1 MSGPNNSGKNN
12 QNGSPAPED
21 PLHTDRPTEDHTSR
35 VELEEDA
42 NLALS
47 DDSFTQEEEAPDTLK
62 QARGA
67 SDDLAAVLP
76 GGVEIDFS
84 DDEDQEPEPKP
95 EQKQEK
101 EPDPSR
107 EPFEQI
113 SERFKTEEKLET
125 TGDGDRARE
134 KLAPV
139 KEDLMKM
146 LGQLPPAPG
155 QAGEVDV
162 AEFMRKVEGKDFGSM
177 TTKELQLGVRLEA
190 EVPGFAEKTGAGITR
205 ESFRLTN
212 QFLNSAVIGAHDV
225 LSQMKLSMGPGDPL
239 GIARIGTDP
248 GNAGKGIPH
257 DPDTINNLI
266 KDGKLDL
273 TRFREM
279 SRSGHLET
287 SLILEPDGI
296 PSRLDMDKM
305 SNSFDWL
312 YANQDRIATTTRRID
327 ANNQYFLLKDVLGYD
342 KPNYSPDKV
351 KDGDLE
357 AYNSRMTEVLNLLF
371 RVRNYGEAMVS
382 LDNVEGD
389 FDNKQALEELKQ
401 LGDYQ
406 IDPER
411 KNFRRLSLRL
421 PDDLTATAGNERV
434 LQGMRDWLQKHSAPV
449 DQAMEEYL
457 KGNFVRYGDV
467 QQKGRVG
474 VDSAGKV
481 VYIKNEAGDLV
492 TVTTP
497 DGKVINAS
505 LDGSRY
511 YDQDGV
517 EVPAEKAKELAGRSV
532 ASEREFQYVNQE
544 FDTRDDGKNVHIDN
558 RRHYYQDHLL
568 NYQNW
573 FGIKQGDVS
582 ESRSYQFDR
591 YVGVQTQ
598 SGTVQL
604 VRADRMGEFKAIQ
617 AFFHHGSKIAS
628 AALDVGMIATGS
640 IGARAALTAGK
651 GLYVATNVGRVMLGV
666 GGLMD
671 PAFRQMGDTGEAIR
685 KARHIA
691 ILADVTQGLGR
702 QGLAKLSAGKLA
714 FETPG
719 ATAVAKVIEESARMK
734 RIETATRWAFGAAD
748 GVWLPLMSNE
758 AHEKIKRGRGEDSFA
773 YLHDALIQRGS
784 GLGDT
789 GDRNFSGPPD
799 AAQAS
804 KTAFS
809 VYRPLLGGGENT
821 SIFDRTESALASGDA
836 NAAASLRGDL
846 VALFHPTGASIQQWK
861 KSHGNE
867 SAHIERIKPGELP
880 VEKESDKTERIAT
893 AISLLYLA
901 QKDGKL
907 PDDGV
912 LARRQTTVPGYSYYV
927 SGGGEGAPPVEI
939 KVPPESLEQTITTND
954 VIKILSDAALDSAN
968 PASQMAAA
976 DALFRTGSLP
986 AGRYAGVL
994 LDVVDNSAAGKDLKF
1009 KALRQ
1014 ISDLLVVEHAEE
1026 NNPALGQVDRH
1037 RLLAASYGLDESN
1050 LKDRLAN
1057 LAGSGGDKDI
1067 RAMAAA
1073 VLFTH
1078 ERPDGDIADY
1088 QRLWDETVRPGR
1100 EGAFHDA
1107 FVAEMKATLAKP
1119 LPVYEPVPVNPTRQE
1134 LERYKELVDKF
1145 DQDLAAFDRGRTD
1158 KLDSAR
1164 ALGNLDG
1171 PQRTTYRADIN
1182 RALMDTLSFPDR
1194 QWIKSDVRRGDQI
1207 PDMTTTALA
1216 FHQAMDNW
1224 SSLTP
1229 EQQSKLRDFGLEV
1242 MDRGYEDPAR
1252 AAKSN
1257 YQAFIL
1263 KAMVAENI
1271 PALFPG
1277 STSIPAGPTR
1287 QHYHEQEIFMRD
1299 SLLHVLSDRAKMR
1312 DWGREG
1318 TMAVTA
1324 IKGLT
1329 HLGEGEEIGAGQPG
1343 SRPVGQVT
1351 ETIAMRLATRNGEFI
1366 ERDPFVRARA
1376 LQAINILDPSLFTRS
1391 REELNMLGLPDI
1403 NFQSLLK
1410 TESDPLAVKTLFAV
1424 ADRACSYQNPEDFQT
1439 QQEYCQVVK
1448 DISDGALLDKKPEE
1462 IRDWLK
1468 NSPFKIID
1476 QQVLAQQAR
1485 LNARDYLWSG
1495 FGGWLDQTFTSK
1507 DTEYAREEYRANHV
1521 ESYRLNWDREKQFKE
1536 LANFHQMSRQDQD
1549 MTIKFLVHMVSDGD
1563 QQIIPQDKER
1573 EYRIKAA
1580 RLLCEISQS
1589 NGPAGDRVK
1598 NKALLSTGVITA
1610 LLDSSADLPAEAKR
1624 HLVRAVGYL
1633 TDRNYG
1639 ADIDSGEKASDYSVI
1654 TPRKA
1659 GEVLTRALE
1668 REARNIR
1675 RLGDSSGESTRL
1687 QIGILDAIHDIGY
1700 MGRYSVLAAMGP
1712 DPQLDPAN
1720 PGTYLPQV
1728 RERARQVVESLWWGT
1743 ERLSHDAGFGMRI
1756 QGSRP
1761 SPLTGSADSDAT
1773 KIGAQ
1778 LIGPQERNFE
1788 QVARDIFK
1796 SAASVPID
1804 SASDPRVAVLVRA
1817 LSHPNQ
1823 RVELAAARALA
1834 GAGLDPGS
1842 EPVRA
1847 ASRKLLE
1854 MALYGERQVY
1864 KAEAGRALLALE
1876 GTGDRRPASPDEL
1889 LHGVGWLDRN
1899 DGDGRRA
1906 DQSPPAATLAA
1917 GVEAALNPRDRSF
1930 DSEITASLITTR
1942 AEEVADSFV
1951 NGQMVPLTSASDPR
1965 RTRLAKALGS
1975 DSERVRFAAA
1985 LVLSGSAIKADRD
1998 LAAGQMRQ
2006 LSRTVESLASFNYKD
2021 AVRAIVDTARGGPI
2035 KDVFDPR
2042 REALTEALSH
2052 DNERVRLAAAWRL
2065 SESAINGDRQTAVAE
2080 LAAIANGS
2088 GNAIGRQ
2095 EAQALLKSII
2105 DCGNLDDQLLA
2116 HNAWQTA
2123 YDASSAPGK
2132 VPPPAVPNEYSRS
2145 INRMLMEPRSH
2156 LTDFVDYT
2164 STADKV
2170 NLLRTLTGWS
2180 QETLDYQ
2187 LGAEYR
2193 LRIKPSERRQ
2203 ENTAD
2208 LMRFSTINRCASHNP
2223 KHQYGYE
2230 ESRSFRL
2237 TLGGQFAEDPLTEQ
2251 QKASALDSILYRHIR
2266 GENIAGAGSLDSL
2279 LAFKDPATG
2288 RGSNLE
2294 PFVSGRSDQLLK
2306 DFLEQIKKDTPA
2318 ATPIRSN
2325 TGTAPSPPASPP
2337 RWRPAAAFEGTS
2349 FLQIKD
2355 RNPGSLSRTEIESL
2369 YGGVGLLN
2377 RRAGARLTDTTD
2389 GDARKLATDLAGELP
2404 GNGRQWSEDLFAS
2417 IKHSPIAGDNDPRL
2431 AVLDQALRSG
2441 SERVRL
2447 ASSWMLSQ
2455 SGREKDLEKAVG
2467 TLASLAVQSRN
2478 RTTSTEAAGLLK
2490 DMIYKGSDT
2499 TRDAALK
2506 AWKEIWEAS
2515 GREPSRKPPEF
2526 NDADQARKYL
2536 ERNPVAA
2543 RSLYALP
2550 VDHRKAIF
2558 LAMSA
2563 AGDGRPFTEEE
2574 LDARISPPTY
2584 TPVLNRQAELF
2595 QLRGNPFRRENP
2607 LDLFTN
2613 SFQLRPYPVA
2623 DRSRT
2628 GAILL
2633 ESMKQRYAAT
2643 VPEARF
2649 SFDRDGKVV
2658 FDLES
2663 DKPGSEPLRITTTSS
2678 NRITFSES
2686 APDELVGQFLKEMLD
2701 TRPDLGRR
2709 QSLDSRSLATMYKNW
2724 LSQRGRGLP
2733 TAIISDQ
2740 YNDYG
2745 IDQLEMAGLGL
2756 HSDLS
2761 TDRWV
2766 DVSRRRESSLN
2777 NALNRELTAMITP
2790 RLLTREDYS
2799 PSWTPP
2805 PGSAL
2810 SADIARPDFLSAPPV
2825 ETLVRYRSNIVA
2837 LLPEDLKEHQS
2848 EDGSIPLW
2856 YIQAFARD
2864 RAPANFEG
2872 NPNFRVLPGLSSKSN
2887 GQYLVI
2893 PRDDRT
2899 LRTMELDRTG
2909 QRLRVIQTF
2918 LDNK

>member
-1 MSGPNNSGKNN
+1 M
-12 QNGSPAPED
+12 
-21 PLHTDRPTEDHTSR
+21 
-35 VELEEDA
+35 
-42 NLALS
+42 
-47 DDSFTQEEEAPDTLK
+47 
-62 QARGA
+62 
-67 SDDLAAVLP
+67 
-76 GGVEIDFS
+76 
-84 DDEDQEPEPKP
+84 
-95 EQKQEK
+95 
-101 EPDPSR
+101 
-107 EPFEQI
+107 
-113 SERFKTEEKLET
+113 
-125 TGDGDRARE
+125 
-134 KLAPV
+134 
-139 KEDLMKM
+139 
-146 LGQLPPAPG
+146 
-155 QAGEVDV
+155 
-162 AEFMRKVEGKDFGSM
+162 
-177 TTKELQLGVRLEA
+177 
-190 EVPGFAEKTGAGITR
+190 
-205 ESFRLTN
+205 
-212 QFLNSAVIGAHDV
+212 
-225 LSQMKLSMGPGDPL
+225 
-239 GIARIGTDP
+239 
-248 GNAGKGIPH
+248 
-257 DPDTINNLI
+257 
-266 KDGKLDL
+266 
-273 TRFREM
+273 
-279 SRSGHLET
+279 
-287 SLILEPDGI
+287 
-296 PSRLDMDKM
+296 
-305 SNSFDWL
+305 
-312 YANQDRIATTTRRID
+312 
-327 ANNQYFLLKDVLGYD
+327 
-342 KPNYSPDKV
+342 
-351 KDGDLE
+351 
-357 AYNSRMTEVLNLLF
+357 
-371 RVRNYGEAMVS
+371 
-382 LDNVEGD
+382 
-389 FDNKQALEELKQ
+389 
-401 LGDYQ
+401 
-406 IDPER
+406 
-411 KNFRRLSLRL
+411 
-421 PDDLTATAGNERV
+421 
-434 LQGMRDWLQKHSAPV
+434 
-449 DQAMEEYL
+449 
-457 KGNFVRYGDV
+457 
-467 QQKGRVG
+467 G

-481 VYIKNEAGDLV
+481 VYVKSEAGDLV

-505 LDGSRY
+505 LDGQHY

-517 EVPAEKAKELAGRSV
+517 EVPAERARELAGRTV
-532 ASEREFQYVNQE
+532 ASEKEYQYINQE
-544 FDTRDDGKNVHIDN
+544 FDTRDDGKSVHIDN

-628 AALDVGMIATGS
+628 AALDVGMIATGAV
-640 IGARAALTAGK
+640 GARAALTAGR

-666 GGLMD
+666 GGIMD
-671 PAFRQMGDTGEAIR
+671 PAFRQMGETGEAIR

-691 ILADVTQGLGR
+691 ILVDVTQGLGR

-714 FETPG
+714 FESTG
-719 ATAVAKVIEESARMK
+719 AMEVAKVIEESARM
-734 RIETATRWAFGAAD
+734 RQIETATRWAFGAAD

-773 YLHDALIQRGS
+773 YLHDALTQRGS

-789 GDRNFSGPPD
+789 GDKDFSGPPD
-799 AAQAS
+799 VAQAS

-809 VYRPLLGGGENT
+809 VYRPLLGGAENT
-821 SIFDRTESALASGDA
+821 SIFDRTQTALAGGDE
-836 NAAASLRGDL
+836 NAVASLRSDQ
-846 VALFHPTGASIQQWK
+846 VALFHPTGASMQQWK
-861 KSHGNE
+861 KSHGND
-867 SAHIERIKPGELP
+867 SAQIERIKPGELP
-880 VEKESDKTERIAT
+880 VERESNKIEKIAT

-912 LARRQTTVPGYSYYV
+912 LARRTETVPGYSYYV

-939 KVPPESLEQTITTND
+939 KVPPESLEQTVTTDD
-954 VIKILSDAALDSAN
+954 VIKILSDAALDKSN
-968 PASQMAAA
+968 PAAQMAAA

-994 LDVVDNSAAGKDLKF
+994 LDVVDNGAAGKDLKF

-1014 ISDLLVVEHAEE
+1014 ISDLLVVEHAAE
-1026 NNPALGQVDRH
+1026 NNPALGQLDRH
-1037 RLLAASYGLDESN
+1037 RLLAESYGLDENN
-1050 LKDRLAN
+1050 LKTHLAD
-1057 LAGSGGDKDI
+1057 LASSTGDKDI

-1073 VLFTH
+1073 VLYTH
-1078 ERPDGDIADY
+1078 EHPGSDIANY
-1088 QRLWDETVRPGR
+1088 QKLWEETVQPGKD
-1100 EGAFHDA
+1100 GAFHDA
-1107 FVAEMKATLAKP
+1107 FVAEMKTTLAKP
-1119 LPVYEPVPVNPTRQE
+1119 LPAYTSIPVNPSREE
-1134 LERYKELVDKF
+1134 LEHYKELVDKF
-1145 DQDLAAFDRGRTD
+1145 DQELKAYDRGRAD
-1158 KLDSAR
+1158 RLDSAR
-1164 ALGNLDG
+1164 ALGYLDG
-1171 PQRTTYRADIN
+1171 SRGTAYRADIN
-1182 RALMDTLSFPDR
+1182 SAIMDTLSFPDK
-1194 QWIKSDVRRGDQI
+1194 QWIKADIRRGDQI
-1207 PDMTTTALA
+1207 PDMKTTALA
-1216 FHQAMDNW
+1216 FHQAMENW

-1242 MDRGYEDPAR
+1242 MDRGYEDPSHAQG
-1252 AAKSN
+1252 AKGN

-1263 KAMVAENI
+1263 KALVADNI

-1287 QHYHEQEIFMRD
+1287 QHYQEQEIFMRD
-1299 SLLHVLSDRAKMR
+1299 SLLHVLSDRAKMQG
-1312 DWGREG
+1312 WGREG

-1343 SRPVGQVT
+1343 TRPVGQVT

-1376 LQAINILDPSLFTRS
+1376 LQAINLLDPTLFTRS
-1391 REELNMLGLPDI
+1391 KEELNKLGLPDI

-1439 QQEYCQVVK
+1439 QQEYCQAVK

-1485 LNARDYLWSG
+1485 LNAKDYLWSG
-1495 FGGWLDQTFTSK
+1495 FGGWLDQVFTSEE
-1507 DTEYAREEYRANHV
+1507 TEHAREEYRANHV

-1536 LANFHQMSRQDQD
+1536 LANFHQMSRHDQD

-1580 RLLCEISQS
+1580 RLLSEISQS

-1624 HLVRAVGYL
+1624 HLVKAMGYL

-1639 ADIDSGEKASDYSVI
+1639 TDIDSGEKASDYSVI

-1675 RLGDSSGESTRL
+1675 RLGDSKGESTRL
-1687 QIGILDAIHDIGY
+1687 QMDILDAIHDIGY

-1743 ERLSHDAGFGMRI
+1743 ERLSRDAGFGR
-1756 QGSRP
+1756 QASGARP
-1761 SPLTGSADSDAT
+1761 SPLTGNADSDAT

-1778 LIGPQERNFE
+1778 LIGPQDRNFE
-1788 QVARDIFK
+1788 QVAKDIFK
-1796 SAASVPID
+1796 SAASLPID
-1804 SASDPRVAVLVRA
+1804 TATDPRVAVLMRA
-1817 LSHPNQ
+1817 MSHPNQ

-1834 GAGLDPGS
+1834 GAKLDPGS

-1854 MALYGERQVY
+1854 MALHGERQVY
-1864 KAEAGRALLALE
+1864 KIEAGNALLSLE
-1876 GTGDRRPASPDEL
+1876 GGGDRKPASADEL
-1889 LHGVGWLDRN
+1889 LYGVGWLERSE
-1899 DGDGRRA
+1899 GA
-1906 DQSPPAATLAA
+1906 DSKPPTAATLAA
-1917 GVEAALNPRDRSF
+1917 SVETALNPRDRRF

-1951 NGQMVPLTSASDPR
+1951 NGQIVPITSASDPR
-1965 RTRLAKALGS
+1965 RTRLGKALDS
-1975 DSERVRFAAA
+1975 NSERVRFAAA
-1985 LVLSGSAIKADRD
+1985 LVLSGSAIQSDRD
-1998 LAAGQMRQ
+1998 LAAGAMRK
-2006 LSRTVESLASFNYKD
+2006 LSSTVETIASANYKD
-2021 AVRAIVDTARGGPI
+2021 TVRAIVDTARGGPI
-2035 KDVFDPR
+2035 KDVSDPR
-2042 REALTEALSH
+2042 REALRKALTH
-2052 DNERVRLAAAWRL
+2052 ENDRVRLAAAWRL
-2065 SESAINGDRQTAVAE
+2065 SESAIVGDRQTAVAE

-2095 EAQALLKSII
+2095 EAQGLLKNII

-2116 HNAWQTA
+2116 HSAWQTA
-2123 YDASSAPGK
+2123 YDASSAAGK
-2132 VPPPAVPNEYSRS
+2132 MPPPAVPNEYTRS
-2145 INRMLMEPRSH
+2145 INRMLMEPRNY
-2156 LTDFVDYT
+2156 LTDFVEYT
-2164 STADKV
+2164 SDADKV

-2180 QETLDYQ
+2180 QETLDYH

-2193 LRIKPSERRQ
+2193 LRIQPSERR
-2203 ENTAD
+2203 ELNTAD
-2208 LMRFSTINRCASHNP
+2208 LMRFSSINRCASHNP

-2230 ESRSFRL
+2230 ESKSFRL
-2237 TLGGQFAEDPLTEQ
+2237 SLGGETVEPPLTDQ
-2251 QKASALDSILYRHIR
+2251 QKSRALDSILYRYIR
-2266 GENIAGAGSLDSL
+2266 GENIGAGSLDRL
-2279 LAFKDPATG
+2279 LSFSDRRNLDPAFAG

-2294 PFVSGRSDQLLK
+2294 SFDNARTEQLLK
-2306 DFLEQIKKDTPA
+2306 DFLEQIKKDSPV
-2318 ATPIRSN
+2318 
-2325 TGTAPSPPASPP
+2325 TAPARTYSGSGLSPSGSP
-2337 RWRPAAAFEGTS
+2337 RWKPAEAYEGGQ
-2349 FLQIKD
+2349 FLRIKD
-2355 RNPGSLSRTEIESL
+2355 RNLGSISQTEIESL

-2377 RRAGARLTDTTD
+2377 RRAGNRLTDTTD
-2389 GDARKLATDLAGELP
+2389 GDARKLSADLAGDLP

-2417 IKHSPIAGDNDPRL
+2417 LKHSPLAGDEDPRR
-2431 AVLDQALRSG
+2431 AVLDQALRSN

-2455 SGREKDLEKAVG
+2455 SGRAGDLDKAVG
-2467 TLASLAVQSRN
+2467 TLARLAVQSRN
-2478 RTTSTEAAGLLK
+2478 RTTSGEAALLLR
-2490 DMIYKGSDT
+2490 DMIYSGSDT
-2499 TRDAALK
+2499 TRDAAQK
-2506 AWKEIWEAS
+2506 AWKEAWEAS

-2526 NDADQARKYL
+2526 NDADQARKFL
-2536 ERNPVAA
+2536 EHNPVTA

-2550 VDHRKAIF
+2550 VDQRKAIV

-2563 AGDGRPFTEEE
+2563 AGDGKPLTEEE

-2584 TPVLNRQAELF
+2584 TPVLNRQADLF
-2595 QLRGNPFRRENP
+2595 QLQGNPFLRRDNP
-2607 LDLFTN
+2607 LDMFRDP
-2613 SFQLRPYPVA
+2613 FQLRPYPVA
-2623 DRSRT
+2623 DRRT
-2628 GAILL
+2628 TGETLL
-2633 ESMKQRYAAT
+2633 ESIKQEYATT

-2649 SFDRDGKVV
+2649 TFDRDGKVV
-2658 FDLES
+2658 FNLDS
-2663 DKPGSEPLRITTTSS
+2663 DKTGSQPLRITATSG
-2678 NRITFSES
+2678 NRITYSES

-2701 TRPDLGRR
+2701 TRPDIGRR
-2709 QSLDSRSLATMYKNW
+2709 QSVDSRSLATMYKNW
-2724 LSQRGRGLP
+2724 LSQRSRGLP

-2745 IDQLEMAGLGL
+2745 IDQLQMAGLSL
-2756 HSDLS
+2756 HGDLS
-2761 TDRWV
+2761 TDRWA

-2777 NALNRELTAMITP
+2777 NSLNRELALITSP
-2790 RLLTREDYS
+2790 RPVTRDSYS

-2805 PGSAL
+2805 LASTL
-2810 SADIARPDFLSAPPV
+2810 TADIARPNFLASPPV
-2825 ETLVRYRSNIVA
+2825 ENLVHYRSNIVA
-2837 LLPEDLKEHQS
+2837 LLPEDLKEHQA

-2864 RAPANFEG
+2864 RAPGNFED

-2893 PRDDRT
+2893 PQDART
-2899 LRTMELDRTG
+2899 LRTMELDRTR
-2909 QRLRVIQTF
+2909 QRLRVIQTY
-2918 LDNK
+2918 LDKK